1 MIPIPY
7 GLVQFKGQE
16 DEINLKNYGM
26 GDEYVTAFA
35 KGLKISHSIR
45 KVNLANNRLR
55 EQGTLKFLRAIYK
68 NVQEIDLSQNKVGAQ
83 SIDKICNMIKIAS

>member
-1 MIPIPY
+1 
-7 GLVQFKGQE
+7 VQFKGRE

-45 KVNLANNRLR
+45 KVNLANNRLN
-55 EQGTLKFLRAIYK
+55 EQGTLKFLRAVHK
-68 NVQEIDLSQNKVGAQ
+68 NVQEIDLSQNKVGTQ
-83 SIDKICNMIKIAS
+83 SIDHICFMLKLAS